1 MGPKDSAALIL
12 VSLSQTPAYR
22 LQLSF
27 VLQTLRSAQVG
38 TRIARRRRTRTYG
51 DMPCTSVQRMQRP
64 LSNDKSQALRGRIR
78 FHCVVDSSNTLCS
91 RILPFLSFT
100 VTQGCICHGGWLVP
114 PITNGRPSHRK
125 SEKQIVN
132 EPYQDPSHLT
142 IQQPT
147 INIGWLCSYVV
158 QSCVLWLLTA

>member
-64 LSNDKSQALRGRIR
+64 LSNDKSQALRGRI
-78 FHCVVDSSNTLCS
+78 
-91 RILPFLSFT
+91 
-100 VTQGCICHGGWLVP
+100 
-114 PITNGRPSHRK
+114 
-125 SEKQIVN
+125 
-132 EPYQDPSHLT
+132 
-142 IQQPT
+142 
-147 INIGWLCSYVV
+147 
-158 QSCVLWLLTA
+158 